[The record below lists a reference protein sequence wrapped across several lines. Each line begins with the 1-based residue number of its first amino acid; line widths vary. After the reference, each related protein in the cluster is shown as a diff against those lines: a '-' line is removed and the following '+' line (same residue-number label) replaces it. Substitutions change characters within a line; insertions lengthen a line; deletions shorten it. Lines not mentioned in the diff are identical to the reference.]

1 MKEMAQQ
8 CGISPMEISFFR
20 DEPGLLPLYLA
31 LRKLI
36 RGAFPDCEASVSKT
50 QISFRAPRPF
60 AWVWLPPRRNIRG
73 RPEKYLILSF
83 ASETIIK
90 SPFVA
95 ECVMIRKGL
104 YTCHAIL
111 SRDEQ
116 LGSDAAGCIT
126 ASFALR
132 NPGMGSFHGRE

>member
-1 MKEMAQQ
+1 MDLQE
-8 CGISPMEISFFR
+8 SSFFR
-20 DEPGLLPLYLA
+20 DETELLPLYLA
-31 LRKLI
+31 LRKMI
-36 RGAFPDCEASVSKT
+36 RSVSADCEARVSKT
-50 QISFRAPRPF
+50 QVSFCAPTPF

-83 ASETIIK
+83 ASDK
-90 SPFVA
+90 SIAGQLVA
-95 ECVMIRKGL
+95 ECVMMRTGL

-116 LGSDAAGCIT
+116 PGSEVAGNIR

-132 NPGMGSFHGRE
+132 NPGRTAFKAGSE

>member
-1 MKEMAQQ
+1 MTQES
-8 CGISPMEISFFR
+8 GINPMEISFFQ
-20 DEPGLLPLYLA
+20 DEPVLLPLYLA

-36 RGAFPDCEASVSKT
+36 RSAYPDCEVRVNKT
-50 QISFRAPRPF
+50 QVSFRAPRPF

-83 ASETIIK
+83 ASETGIV
-90 SPFVA
+90 SPLVA
-95 ECVMIRKGL
+95 ECVMMRTGL

-116 LGSDAAGCIT
+116 PGSEFAGYISG
-126 ASFALR
+126 SFALR
-132 NPGMGSFHGRE
+132 NPGRAAFMAGSK